1 MSIYTSIKKPI
12 ISLAP
17 MEDVTDSVFRQV
29 ICSVGKPDLFYTEF
43 INVEGLNSKGKEK
56 VIHRLKYDVV
66 EKPIIAQLWGIN
78 PENFFKAS
86 QIVSDMGF
94 DGIDINMGCSV
105 QKISARGCG
114 SGLINNTELSKEI
127 INAVKE
133 GSNGLPVSV
142 KTRLGWKEY
151 EVDSWIQFLL
161 EQDLDVLTVHGRTA
175 RGSGVI
181 NANWDEISKCVK
193 LRDEMGKNTLIFGNG
208 DIKSLIQ
215 ANEYVN
221 KYGVDG
227 VMIGRAAIG
236 NPWIFTG
243 REDIAMNERLEL
255 FNYHLELFK
264 TVWGNEKDFN
274 SLKKFFRAY
283 IYGFEGAA
291 EIRESIMKCK
301 NIEEIQAQIPSVFPL
316 INKI

>member
-133 GSNGLPVSV
+133 GSDGLPVSV

-151 EVDSWIQFLL
+151 GVDSWIQFLL

-193 LRDEMGKNTLIFGNG
+193 LRDEMGKSTLIFGNG

-227 VMIGRAAIG
+227 VMIGRA
-236 NPWIFTG
+236 
-243 REDIAMNERLEL
+243 
-255 FNYHLELFK
+255 
-264 TVWGNEKDFN
+264 
-274 SLKKFFRAY
+274 
-283 IYGFEGAA
+283 
-291 EIRESIMKCK
+291 
-301 NIEEIQAQIPSVFPL
+301 
-316 INKI
+316 